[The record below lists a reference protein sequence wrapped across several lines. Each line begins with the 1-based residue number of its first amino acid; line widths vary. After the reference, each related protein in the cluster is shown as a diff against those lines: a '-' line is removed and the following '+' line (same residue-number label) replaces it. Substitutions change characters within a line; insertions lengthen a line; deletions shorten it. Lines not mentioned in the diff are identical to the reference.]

1 VGAERIAFCSDFRGD
16 GTLVRLGVMTAQ
28 PDESVDAPLRS
39 FPIDAH
45 VFDAAQAKAFASG
58 ESVDDVVI
66 RALQSYIDRSENSL

>member
-1 VGAERIAFCSDFRGD
+1 VGAQRIAFYSDFRGAE
-16 GTLVRLGVMTAQ
+16 TLVRLSVMTAQ
-28 PDESVDAPLRS
+28 PNEPGDAPLRS